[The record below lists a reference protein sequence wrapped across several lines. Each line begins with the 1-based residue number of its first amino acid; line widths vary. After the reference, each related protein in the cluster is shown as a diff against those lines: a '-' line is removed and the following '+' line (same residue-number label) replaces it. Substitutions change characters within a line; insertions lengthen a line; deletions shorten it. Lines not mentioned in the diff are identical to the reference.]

1 MARSN
6 RWCFT
11 LPNPG
16 EWTPTWDPEQMD
28 YLIYEWEVC
37 PMTQTPHWQGY
48 VRFKGRKRM
57 DTVKNLLGHN
67 SLHLEV
73 CRGSEAENRTY
84 CSKEGGAH
92 EFGTY
97 DAGAGKQ
104 GRRTDIEGAADAI
117 KQGKSMKDV
126 AQTHSS
132 AFIKYNKGL
141 QAFAEILLGE
151 PPVMRDVHLTIL
163 WGDSGV
169 GKSHRALITYPDAY
183 VTKASKNMW
192 DMYNGQEQVI
202 LDEFNDQVV
211 ALEDFNSWVDKWK
224 LQLPCRYNNKW
235 ARWTVVVILSNYD
248 PDNWWMFHRN
258 RATAVRRMTPPIGH
272 VYHVESQEQSVN
284 MTWWIP
290 TVSPAGDVTAQ
301 TPTAASSAD
310 AAPAAASAN
319 RRPLKR
325 ARATIS
331 EVEGNIIIIEDDEM
345 TKID

>member
-117 KQGKSMKDV
+117 KQGKTMREV

-141 QAFAEILLGE
+141 QAFAQILLGE
-151 PPVMRDVHLTIL
+151 PPMMRDVHLTIL
-163 WGDSGV
+163 WGETGV
-169 GKSHRALITYPDAY
+169 GKSHRALTTFPDAY
-183 VTKASKNMW
+183 VTKVGNKNMW
-192 DMYNGQEQVI
+192 DKYNGQDTVI
-202 LDEFNDQVV
+202 LEEFNDQQV

-224 LQLPCRYNNKW
+224 LQLPCRYNDQW
-235 ARWTVVVILSNYD
+235 ARWTHVVITSNYD

-258 RATAVRRMTPPIGH
+258 RATAVRRMTAPIGR
-272 VYHVESQEQSVN
+272 VYQVTSQEQSID
-284 MTWWIP
+284 MTWWTQTASPGVATVPIP
-290 TVSPAGDVTAQ
+290 I
-301 TPTAASSAD
+301 AASSAP
-310 AAPAAASAN
+310 AAPSAVN
-319 RRPLKR
+319 VQPPRPLKR

-331 EVEGNIIIIEDDEM
+331 EDGEGNVIILSD
-345 TKID
+345 